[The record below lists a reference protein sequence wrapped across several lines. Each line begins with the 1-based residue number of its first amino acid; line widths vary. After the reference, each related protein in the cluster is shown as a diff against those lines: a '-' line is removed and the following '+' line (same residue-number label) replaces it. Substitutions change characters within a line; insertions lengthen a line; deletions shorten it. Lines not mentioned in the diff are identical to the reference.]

1 VVCRPHGNYP
11 ERCNSLIFA
20 AGGHSAGQLTHYAA
34 VSPRSNIPIQ
44 RYSLSFVAVSYAA
57 SLGIDINNSANARG
71 DSMTVRIERLE
82 RLFVFN
88 GVKLPDPNPDFTV
101 EQVRDMYVNT
111 YPELATAAVE
121 GPTPVNGSMQ
131 YTFVRAIGAKG

>member
-1 VVCRPHGNYP
+1 M
-11 ERCNSLIFA
+11 
-20 AGGHSAGQLTHYAA
+20 A
-34 VSPRSNIPIQ
+34 V
-44 RYSLSFVAVSYAA
+44 
-57 SLGIDINNSANARG
+57 
-71 DSMTVRIERLE
+71 TIERLE

-121 GPTPVNGSMQ
+121 GPTHVDGAMQ
-131 YTFVRAIGAKG
+131 YQFVRATGAKG

>member
-1 VVCRPHGNYP
+1 M
-11 ERCNSLIFA
+11 A
-20 AGGHSAGQLTHYAA
+20 
-34 VSPRSNIPIQ
+34 
-44 RYSLSFVAVSYAA
+44 
-57 SLGIDINNSANARG
+57 
-71 DSMTVRIERLE
+71 MTIERLE

-101 EQVRDMYVNT
+101 EQVRNMYVNT

-121 GPTPVNGSMQ
+121 GPTPVNGAMQ

>member
-1 VVCRPHGNYP
+1 M
-11 ERCNSLIFA
+11 
-20 AGGHSAGQLTHYAA
+20 A
-34 VSPRSNIPIQ
+34 VK
-44 RYSLSFVAVSYAA
+44 
-57 SLGIDINNSANARG
+57 
-71 DSMTVRIERLE
+71 IEKLE

-88 GVKLPDPNPDFTV
+88 GVKLPDPNPDFTM

-121 GPTPVNGSMQ
+121 GPTPVDGAMQ

>member
-1 VVCRPHGNYP
+1 M
-11 ERCNSLIFA
+11 A
-20 AGGHSAGQLTHYAA
+20 
-34 VSPRSNIPIQ
+34 
-44 RYSLSFVAVSYAA
+44 
-57 SLGIDINNSANARG
+57 
-71 DSMTVRIERLE
+71 MTIERLE

-121 GPTPVNGSMQ
+121 GPTPMNGAME

>member
-1 VVCRPHGNYP
+1 MA
-11 ERCNSLIFA
+11 I
-20 AGGHSAGQLTHYAA
+20 
-34 VSPRSNIPIQ
+34 
-44 RYSLSFVAVSYAA
+44 
-57 SLGIDINNSANARG
+57 
-71 DSMTVRIERLE
+71 RIERLE
-82 RLFVFN
+82 RLFLFN

-131 YTFVRAIGAKG
+131 YTFTRAIGAKG